1 MGAYGPVSRGSG
13 DMSTAE
19 LKGERGRYSP
29 SSDSVCSLTCLVSSL
44 VT

>member
-1 MGAYGPVSRGSG
+1 MGAYGPVSGGSG
-13 DMSTAE
+13 DMNVPE
-19 LKGERGRYSP
+19 LKGERSRYSP

>member
-1 MGAYGPVSRGSG
+1 MGTDGPVSRGSG

>member
-1 MGAYGPVSRGSG
+1 MGAYSPVSGGSD

-19 LKGERGRYSP
+19 LKGEHGRYSP

>member
-1 MGAYGPVSRGSG
+1 MGVYSPVSGGSD